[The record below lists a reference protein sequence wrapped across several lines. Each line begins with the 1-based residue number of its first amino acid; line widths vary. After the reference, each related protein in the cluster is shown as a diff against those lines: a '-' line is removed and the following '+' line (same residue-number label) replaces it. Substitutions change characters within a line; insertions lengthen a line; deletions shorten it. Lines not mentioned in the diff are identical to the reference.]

1 MEEAKENLSRVTL
14 FVENIP
20 SRMQWRGLWHMF
32 ARHGK
37 VIRTFIAKKLSRGSK
52 RFGFV
57 EFGNEEDSNRA
68 MERLNG
74 FITYG
79 FRLTV
84 KAARQRNSKNSEQ
97 KKSPVNEQKRMHIR
111 VEKEEDQQ
119 RAEDQKL
126 KEISPR
132 ERYRKKVIGH
142 VVEEELWKLQKCLVG
157 VTTTHSEGKSKGQVG
172 EKDFNALVIEGKLSG
187 CEVKIGAESDV
198 AGAEGRIR
206 SLDMGNNLRSWAEVL
221 SGPTP
226 KQPELL
232 LGSNSGLGLLPKRL
246 KWWISQLVG
255 LPAQALSNIE
265 KKRRDRGVRR
275 NKRNKKISED
285 IQGLELSGRSLSDS
299 DLRIKW
305 ERAKLEA
312 KATLELGKKIGMS
325 IRGSEEEAGRSPL
338 LELLK
343 MRCVSCIVRGMGS
356 TVKIRKLLRFGC
368 CGVLGMTG
376 SLTRIEA
383 IKIAFLVFLE
393 VALVGGLFGVDV
405 VSPGDSDLPTYRAFD
420 DVRDMGLLR
429 NMMAT
434 NECFCIGDR

>member
-157 VTTTHSEGKSKGQVG
+157 VTTT
-172 EKDFNALVIEGKLSG
+172 
-187 CEVKIGAESDV
+187 IGAESDV

-232 LGSNSGLGLLPKRL
+232 LGSNSGLGLLPKAVNQELIEETKVVDQPIGGTSSPVDKEQNLDLDFDR
-246 KWWISQLVG
+246 
-255 LPAQALSNIE
+255 ALSNIE

-393 VALVGGLFGVDV
+393 VALVGGLFEVDV

>member
-37 VIRTFIAKKLSRGSK
+37 AIRTFIAKKLSRGSK

-57 EFGNEEDSNRA
+57 EFGNEEDSNRS

-84 KAARQRNSKNSEQ
+84 KAARQRNSKNSEE
-97 KKSPVNEQKRMHIR
+97 KKSHVNEQKRMHIR

-126 KEISPR
+126 KEISPQ

-157 VTTTHSEGKSKGQVG
+157 VTTT
-172 EKDFNALVIEGKLSG
+172 LSG

-198 AGAEGRIR
+198 AAAEGRIR

-232 LGSNSGLGLLPKRL
+232 LGSNSGLGLLPKAVNQELIEETKVVGQPIGGTSSPVDKEQNLDLDFASDREMDSL
-246 KWWISQLVG
+246 DHFGEMDPVISIKKNSFPVKKYGSLWDLQDRE
-255 LPAQALSNIE
+255 LSNIE

-325 IRGSEEEAGRSPL
+325 IRGSKEEAVRELSL
-338 LELLK
+338 LE
-343 MRCVSCIVRGMGS
+343 
-356 TVKIRKLLRFGC
+356 
-368 CGVLGMTG
+368 
-376 SLTRIEA
+376 
-383 IKIAFLVFLE
+383 
-393 VALVGGLFGVDV
+393 
-405 VSPGDSDLPTYRAFD
+405 
-420 DVRDMGLLR
+420 
-429 NMMAT
+429 
-434 NECFCIGDR
+434 FC

>member
-37 VIRTFIAKKLSRGSK
+37 VIPTFIAKKLSRGSK

-84 KAARQRNSKNSEQ
+84 KAARQRNSKNSEE

-126 KEISPR
+126 KEI
-132 ERYRKKVIGH
+132 
-142 VVEEELWKLQKCLVG
+142 
-157 VTTTHSEGKSKGQVG
+157 
-172 EKDFNALVIEGKLSG
+172 N
-187 CEVKIGAESDV
+187 V
-198 AGAEGRIR
+198 AAAEGRIR

-232 LGSNSGLGLLPKRL
+232 LGSNSGLGLLPKAVNQELIEETKVVDQPIGGTSSPVDKEQNLDLDFASDREMDSL
-246 KWWISQLVG
+246 DHFGEMDPVISIKKNSFPVKKYGSLWDLQDR
-255 LPAQALSNIE
+255 ALFNIE

-325 IRGSEEEAGRSPL
+325 IRGSEEEAVRELS
-338 LELLK
+338 LLK
-343 MRCVSCIVRGMGS
+343 
-356 TVKIRKLLRFGC
+356 
-368 CGVLGMTG
+368 
-376 SLTRIEA
+376 
-383 IKIAFLVFLE
+383 
-393 VALVGGLFGVDV
+393 
-405 VSPGDSDLPTYRAFD
+405 
-420 DVRDMGLLR
+420 
-429 NMMAT
+429 
-434 NECFCIGDR
+434 FC